1 MTLANAALS
10 DQDGQLVEVICPTGK
25 AEYFFGKDWTGRI
38 ALIRSNNLAS
48 RRNGPEAAAR
58 TTALPLPL
66 AGAGGGGVGG
76 GCPSILAA
84 PEPAEI
90 FPPPATLFERGD
102 PRVKPEGRLSPAS
115 GRG

>member
-66 AGAGGGGVGG
+66 AGKGWGGGAAAYSLRQSPRRDFPHPPRSSNAATLGG
-76 GCPSILAA
+76 GANA
-84 PEPAEI
+84 
-90 FPPPATLFERGD
+90 G
-102 PRVKPEGRLSPAS
+102 
-115 GRG
+115 